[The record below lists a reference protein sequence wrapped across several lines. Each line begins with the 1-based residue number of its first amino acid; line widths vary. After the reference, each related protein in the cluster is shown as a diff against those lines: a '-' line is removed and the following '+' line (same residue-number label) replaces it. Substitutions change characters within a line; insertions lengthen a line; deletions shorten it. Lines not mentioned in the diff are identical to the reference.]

1 MCECAKGS
9 AEASL
14 RSIGVGCECF
24 GGIGWCLVFATRE
37 RDASNP
43 EREGGREEGGG
54 LGAGISD
61 NKELH
66 SWRAE

>member
-1 MCECAKGS
+1 M
-9 AEASL
+9 L
-14 RSIGVGCECF
+14 RKN
-24 GGIGWCLVFATRE
+24 WLVFGIRDERE
-37 RDASNP
+37 R
-43 EREGGREEGGG
+43 ERERMRAIQRGREGG

>member
-1 MCECAKGS
+1 M
-9 AEASL
+9 
-14 RSIGVGCECF
+14 F
-24 GGIGWCLVFATRE
+24 GICDERE
-37 RDASNP
+37 R
-43 EREGGREEGGG
+43 EREMRAIQRGREEGGG

>member
-1 MCECAKGS
+1 M
-9 AEASL
+9 
-14 RSIGVGCECF
+14 F
-24 GGIGWCLVFATRE
+24 GICDKRE

-43 EREGGREEGGG
+43 EREGGGRRQ
-54 LGAGISD
+54 GAGISD

>member
-1 MCECAKGS
+1 MLDAN
-9 AEASL
+9 ASEELVGVWYL
-14 RSIGVGCECF
+14 RQ
-24 GGIGWCLVFATRE
+24 
-37 RDASNP
+37 
-43 EREGGREEGGG
+43 EREMRAIQRGREEGGG